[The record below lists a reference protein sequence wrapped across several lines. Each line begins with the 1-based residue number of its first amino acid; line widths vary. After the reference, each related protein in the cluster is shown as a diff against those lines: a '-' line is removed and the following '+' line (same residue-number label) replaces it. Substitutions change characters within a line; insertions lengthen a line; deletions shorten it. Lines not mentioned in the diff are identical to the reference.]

1 MKTALEE
8 DYDIRTVW
16 KRLDYRG
23 VRVTI
28 IYAYMLN
35 RGRGEWAARLI
46 G

>member
-23 VRVTI
+23 VRVTM
-28 IYAYMLN
+28 IYAYRLN
-35 RGRGEWAARLI
+35 RGGGEWVARPI